1 MLNDEIIDVYLYLLT
16 AEDPTNLILPTQF
29 MTKLME
35 NNIYCYNRVT
45 RWTNRYYT
53 LEDFKSIYVPIN
65 YDTHWTLLF
74 IDVSNQSVKYLDSAL
89 NQQKAN
95 YYMDISLRWL
105 QDEAE
110 KRQVTTFNVNN
121 WTKTIIQVTQQRN
134 RYDCGVFVLAN
145 AESIIRKHQSFL
157 SQDNA
162 NFFRI
167 KILNNII
174 KQHKFIL

>member
-1 MLNDEIIDVYLYLLT
+1 
-16 AEDPTNLILPTQF
+16 
-29 MTKLME
+29 
-35 NNIYCYNRVT
+35 
-45 RWTNRYYT
+45 
-53 LEDFKSIYVPIN
+53 
-65 YDTHWTLLF
+65 
-74 IDVSNQSVKYLDSAL
+74 
-89 NQQKAN
+89 
-95 YYMDISLRWL
+95 MDISLRWL
-105 QDEAE
+105 QDEAA

-121 WTKTIIQVTQQRN
+121 WTKTIIQVTQQQN
-134 RYDCGVFVLAN
+134 NYDCGVFVLAN